1 MSKYDQNDTL
11 EQMLIDE
18 GMFEAITASAAKR
31 ALVLDIQDA
40 MKAAHIGKSDLARK
54 IETSRAQLDRL
65 LSTET
70 TGVTLESLVKISNA
84 LGRRL
89 ELRLV

>member
-1 MSKYDQNDTL
+1 
-11 EQMLIDE
+11 MLIDE
-18 GMFEAITASAAKR
+18 GMFEAVTARAAKR

-40 MKAAHIGKSDLARK
+40 MKVASIGKSDLARK
-54 IETSRAQLDRL
+54 MDTSRAQLDRL
-65 LSTET
+65 LSTDT
-70 TGVTLESLVKISNA
+70 TGVTLDSLVKISNA

>member
-1 MSKYDQNDTL
+1 MGKYEKSDTL

-18 GMFEAITASAAKR
+18 GMFEAVTARAAKR

-40 MKAAHIGKSDLARK
+40 MKVASIGKSDLARK
-54 IETSRAQLDRL
+54 MDTSRAQLDRL
-65 LSTET
+65 LSTDT
-70 TGVTLESLVKISNA
+70 TGVTLDSLVKISNA

>member
-1 MSKYDQNDTL
+1 MSKYDQSDTV

-18 GMFEAITASAAKR
+18 GVLDAVTARAAKR

-40 MKAAHIGKSDLARK
+40 MEAASIGKSDLARK
-54 IETSRAQLDRL
+54 METSRAQLDRL
-65 LSTET
+65 LSIDS

-89 ELRLV
+89 ELKLV

>member
-1 MSKYDQNDTL
+1 MGKYEQSDTL

-18 GMFEAITASAAKR
+18 GMFEAVTARAAKR

-40 MKAAHIGKSDLARK
+40 MKVASIGKSDLARK
-54 IETSRAQLDRL
+54 MDTSRAQLDRL
-65 LSTET
+65 LSTDT
-70 TGVTLESLVKISNA
+70 TGVTLDSLVKISNA

>member
-1 MSKYDQNDTL
+1 MSKYEQHDTL

-18 GMFEAITASAAKR
+18 GTFEAVTARAAKR

-40 MKAAHIGKSDLARK
+40 MKAASIGKADLARK
-54 IETSRAQLDRL
+54 METSRAQLDRL
-65 LSTET
+65 LSTDS
-70 TGVTLESLVKISNA
+70 TGVTLDSLVKISNA
-84 LGRRL
+84 LGKRL